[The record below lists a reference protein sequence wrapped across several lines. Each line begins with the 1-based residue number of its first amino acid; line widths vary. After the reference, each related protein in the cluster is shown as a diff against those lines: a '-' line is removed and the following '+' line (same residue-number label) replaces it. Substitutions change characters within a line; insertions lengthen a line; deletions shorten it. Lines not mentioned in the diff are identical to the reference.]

1 MKKLVLFFAL
11 FTSVSFAGFSQTKQE
26 NIKEML
32 KLMQVEQMISKS
44 YEGMIPMIQKQME
57 SQVGASMTEKKKE
70 NQRKVLTKVMDLSKE
85 MATDL
90 INNEAPGIYD
100 RNFTEDEIKE
110 LMTFYKSPIGKKSIE
125 LMPNIQ
131 KELMGVMLSKYLPNF
146 QMKVKALMDEAKE
159 EGTK

>member
-1 MKKLVLFFAL
+1 MKKSVLLFVLFS
-11 FTSVSFAGFSQTKQE
+11 SVSFAGFCQTKQE

-32 KLMQVEQMISKS
+32 KLMQVEQMISQS
-44 YEGMIPMIQKQME
+44 YAGMIPMIQKQME
-57 SQVGASMTEKKKE
+57 SQAGASMTEKKKE

-110 LMTFYKSPIGKKSIE
+110 LMTFYKSPTGKKSIE
-125 LMPNIQ
+125 LIPNIQ
-131 KELMGVMLSKYLPNF
+131 KELMGVMFSKYLPNF
-146 QMKVKALMDEAKE
+146 QMKVKVLMDEVKE

>member
-11 FTSVSFAGFSQTKQE
+11 FTSVSFVGFSQTKQE

-57 SQVGASMTEKKKE
+57 SQVGASMTEKMKE

-100 RNFTEDEIKE
+100 RNFTEDEIKD
-110 LMTFYKSPIGKKSIE
+110 LMTFYKSPTGKKSIE

-146 QMKVKALMDEAKE
+146 QMKVKALMDEVKE